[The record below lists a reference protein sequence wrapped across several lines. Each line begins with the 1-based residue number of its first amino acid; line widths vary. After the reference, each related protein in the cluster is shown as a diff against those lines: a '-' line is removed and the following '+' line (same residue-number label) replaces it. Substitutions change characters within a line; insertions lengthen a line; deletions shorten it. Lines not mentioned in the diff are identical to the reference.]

1 MLGAGGQ
8 ILMEFFGIN
17 DILDCVQN
25 GDIGACA
32 WALVGALP
40 LGKFLKAKKIIG
52 AFWDAG
58 KAVLRWLDEVKWAD
72 DVLRRCNSFLPGTAV
87 LMADGS
93 TKPIEQVEVGDVVLA
108 TDPETGQTEPKK
120 VTATIIGEGDKDL
133 VQVSVGLQGPA
144 PYDVE
149 NVVVA
154 TGGHPFWVTSTDQ
167 WVDAADLQ
175 VGQWLQTSTAAEV
188 PITAIEQYTQY
199 TRVYNLTIAD
209 IHTYY
214 VLAGNTPVLVHNTCG
229 PNVSTRPGQIADH
242 FGYSTKEI
250 KDAIHAV
257 KREGMPRDGVRRNPD
272 VVVDLDTG
280 EVYVKLPNG
289 TPSSDSIGNIFDHLR
304 ER

>member
-1 MLGAGGQ
+1 MGV
-8 ILMEFFGIN
+8 IR
-17 DILDCVQN
+17 
-25 GDIGACA
+25 
-32 WALVGALP
+32 P
-40 LGKFLKAKKIIG
+40 PT
-52 AFWDAG
+52 
-58 KAVLRWLDEVKWAD
+58 
-72 DVLRRCNSFLPGTAV
+72 RRNPCHNSFSADTHV
-87 LMADGS
+87 LMADGT

-188 PITAIEQYTQY
+188 PITAIEQYPQY

-214 VLAGNTPVLVHNTCG
+214 VLAGDTPVLVHNCPDGGVSPKG
-229 PNVSTRPGQIADH
+229 PGARWPTQQGGNCKACAEQIQSQIGGDMVRITPRGGRVLGPSTNNPHGDWFDHWVVVRDGRVYDSFTGPRGMTPGQYKAQ
-242 FGYSTKEI
+242 FEYN
-250 KDAIHAV
+250 DAINF
-257 KREGMPRDGVRRNPD
+257 G
-272 VVVDLDTG
+272 
-280 EVYVKLPNG
+280 
-289 TPSSDSIGNIFDHLR
+289 F
-304 ER
+304 